1 MQVQVGRHL
10 VSGQTSLQN
19 SQQCTCR
26 DRGIRQG
33 RRNWHLES
41 RLTGCGSRQT
51 SEIAVVGALPT
62 RCEVQVAQNLGA
74 VANLFSS
81 VQEAVEG
88 LCNRWPTTGRPA
100 HLHFSRYG
108 ILVFRCRLISPTLH
122 FFLAL
127 SLLTVNETH
136 GFVRM

>member
-1 MQVQVGRHL
+1 MRL
-10 VSGQTSLQN
+10 ATNL
-19 SQQCTCR
+19 R
-26 DRGIRQG
+26 DRRCRCLAHQVRSAGSP
-33 RRNWHLES
+33 ES
-41 RLTGCGSRQT
+41 GSRCQP
-51 SEIAVVGALPT
+51 V
-62 RCEVQVAQNLGA
+62 
-74 VANLFSS
+74 SS

-136 GFVRM
+136 GFVRMCARPEFNPLQFQTNDDRGPADSKSLF